1 MVAFIKQAC
10 KTSFKTIQ
18 FIISMDHHRGRNNR
32 NSEENLENL
41 IFGTRAVIEAI
52 NAGKEIDKIIIQK
65 GLSNQ
70 LYSELRKAIKD
81 LDIPIQIVP
90 PEKINR
96 ITSKNHQ
103 GVLAFVS
110 QITYYDV
117 EDLLADVFEKG
128 RVPLVLILDRVT
140 DVRNFGA
147 IARSA
152 DCAGVDFIIIPSR
165 GAAQINAD
173 AVKTSAGALN
183 RMKVCRVDNLKNSIE
198 YLKESGLQIIACH
211 EKTDSYHFNADLTK
225 PTAIIMGSEENG
237 ISNEYLKRSD
247 MQVKIPMVGNIAS
260 LNVSVA
266 TGIILFEAV
275 KQRL

>member
-1 MVAFIKQAC
+1 
-10 KTSFKTIQ
+10 
-18 FIISMDHHRGRNNR
+18 MDKKFNNRGRDNR
-32 NSEENLENL
+32 RPMPNDDNL
-41 IFGTRAVIEAI
+41 IFGTRAVIEAVA
-52 NAGKEIDKIIIQK
+52 AGKEIDKIILQK

-70 LYSELRKAIKD
+70 LFNELRKAIQGK
-81 LDIPIQIVP
+81 DIPLQFVP
-90 PEKINR
+90 PEKLNR
-96 ITSKNHQ
+96 ITTKNHQ
-103 GVLAFVS
+103 GVVAYIAEV
-110 QITYYDV
+110 TYYEV
-117 EDLLADVFEKG
+117 EDMLTQVFEKG
-128 RVPLVLILDRVT
+128 KTPLVLILDRVT

-152 DCAGVDFIIIPSR
+152 ECAGTDFIVIPSR

-183 RMKVCRVDNLKNSIE
+183 RIPVCREENLKNTIE

-211 EKTDSYHFNADLTK
+211 EKTESYHFNADLTK

-237 ISNEYLKRSD
+237 ISSEYLKRSD
-247 MQVKIPMVGNIAS
+247 MQVKIPMVGTIAS

>member
-1 MVAFIKQAC
+1 M
-10 KTSFKTIQ
+10 
-18 FIISMDHHRGRNNR
+18 N
-32 NSEENLENL
+32 ENTDNL
-41 IFGTRAVIEAI
+41 IFGTRAVIEAV

-96 ITSKNHQ
+96 ISSKNHQ
-103 GVLAFVS
+103 GVLAFIAQV
-110 QITYYDV
+110 TYYDV
-117 EDLLADVFEKG
+117 ENVLATVFEKG
-128 RVPLVLILDRVT
+128 KTPLILILDRVT

-152 DCAGVDFIIIPSR
+152 DCAGVDCIIIPSR
-165 GAAQINAD
+165 GAAQINPD

-183 RMKVCRVDNLKNSIE
+183 RMKVCRVDNLKNTIE
-198 YLKESGLQIIACH
+198 YLKDSGLQIISCH
-211 EKTDSYHFNADLTK
+211 EKTDNYHFNADLTK

-237 ISNEYLKRSD
+237 ISSEYLKRSD

-266 TGIILFEAV
+266 SGIILFEAV
-275 KQRL
+275 KQRMN

>member
-1 MVAFIKQAC
+1 MNDN
-10 KTSFKTIQ
+10 T
-18 FIISMDHHRGRNNR
+18 D
-32 NSEENLENL
+32 NL
-41 IFGTRAVIEAI
+41 IFGTRAVIEAV

-70 LYSELRKAIKD
+70 LYTELRKAIKD

-90 PEKINR
+90 IEKINR
-96 ITSKNHQ
+96 ISSKNHQ
-103 GVLAFVS
+103 GVLAFIAQV
-110 QITYYDV
+110 TYYDV
-117 EDLLADVFEKG
+117 EEVLTRVFEKG
-128 RVPLVLILDRVT
+128 KTPLILILDRVT

-152 DCAGVDFIIIPSR
+152 DCAGVDCIVIPSR
-165 GAAQINAD
+165 GAAQINPD

-183 RMKVCRVDNLKNSIE
+183 RMKVCRVDNLKNVIE

-211 EKTDSYHFNADLTK
+211 EKTDSYHYNADLTK

-266 TGIILFEAV
+266 SGIILFEAV
-275 KQRL
+275 KQRLH

>member
-1 MVAFIKQAC
+1 ME
-10 KTSFKTIQ
+10 
-18 FIISMDHHRGRNNR
+18 HPRGRDNR
-32 NSEENLENL
+32 NREENTDNL

-70 LYSELRKAIKD
+70 LYTELRKAIQD

-96 ITSKNHQ
+96 ITTKNHQ

-117 EDLLADVFEKG
+117 EDLLTVVFEKG
-128 RVPLVLILDRVT
+128 KIPLILILDRVT

-152 DCAGVDFIIIPSR
+152 ACAGVDFIVIPSR

-183 RMKVCRVDNLKNSIE
+183 SMKVCRVDNLKNTIE
-198 YLKESGLQIIACH
+198 YLKDSGLQVIACH
-211 EKTDSYHFNADLTK
+211 EKTDNYFYNADFTK

-266 TGIILFEAV
+266 SGVILFEAV

>member
-1 MVAFIKQAC
+1 MNDN
-10 KTSFKTIQ
+10 T
-18 FIISMDHHRGRNNR
+18 D
-32 NSEENLENL
+32 NL
-41 IFGTRAVIEAI
+41 IFGTRAVIEAV

-103 GVLAFVS
+103 GVLAFIAQV
-110 QITYYDV
+110 TYYEV
-117 EDLLADVFEKG
+117 EDLLATVFEKG
-128 RVPLVLILDRVT
+128 KTPLVLILDRVT

-152 DCAGVDFIIIPSR
+152 DCSGVDFIVRPSR

-183 RMKVCRVDNLKNSIE
+183 RMKVCRVDNLKSTID
-198 YLKESGLQIIACH
+198 YLKEYGLQIVSCH
-211 EKTDSYHFNADLTK
+211 EKTDSYYFNADLTK

-247 MQVKIPMVGNIAS
+247 IQVKIPMVGNIAS

-266 TGIILFEAV
+266 AGIILFEAV
-275 KQRL
+275 RQRL

>member
-1 MVAFIKQAC
+1 
-10 KTSFKTIQ
+10 
-18 FIISMDHHRGRNNR
+18 MDHHRGRNNR

-52 NAGKEIDKIIIQK
+52 SAGKEIDKIIIQK

-110 QITYYDV
+110 QITYYEV
-117 EDLLADVFEKG
+117 EDLLTNVFEKG

-152 DCAGVDFIIIPSR
+152 DCAGADFIIIPSR

-183 RMKVCRVDNLKNSIE
+183 RIKVCRVDNLKNSIE

-211 EKTDSYHFNADLTK
+211 EKTESFHFNTDLTK

-275 KQRL
+275 KQRM

>member
-1 MVAFIKQAC
+1 MAASIKQARQ
-10 KTSFKTIQ
+10 TSFKTIQ
-18 FIISMDHHRGRNNR
+18 FTISMDQHRGRNNR
-32 NSEENLENL
+32 HNEDNLENL

-117 EDLLADVFEKG
+117 EDVLADVFEKG
-128 RVPLVLILDRVT
+128 KTPLVLILDRVT

-183 RMKVCRVDNLKNSIE
+183 RMKVCRVDNLKNTID

-211 EKTDSYHFNADLTK
+211 EKTESYHFNADLTK

-237 ISNEYLKRSD
+237 ISSEYLKRSD

>member
-10 KTSFKTIQ
+10 QTSFKTIQ

-110 QITYYDV
+110 QITYYEV
-117 EDLLADVFEKG
+117 EDLLTDVFEKG
-128 RVPLVLILDRVT
+128 KTPLVLILDRVT

-211 EKTDSYHFNADLTK
+211 EKTTSYHFNADLTK